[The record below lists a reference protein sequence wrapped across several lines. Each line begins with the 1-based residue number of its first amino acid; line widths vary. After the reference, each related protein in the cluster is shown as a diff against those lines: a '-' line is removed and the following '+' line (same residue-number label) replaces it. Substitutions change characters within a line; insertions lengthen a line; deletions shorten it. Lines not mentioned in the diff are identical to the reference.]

1 MNVIEL
7 PVIGSRRSEKE
18 KLFTLLSDHPL
29 RKFEG
34 LDAGYLS
41 LTDDADILMYF
52 MNQENEDYY
61 YLWDL
66 IIPRSLGVL
75 VVCDLASNEIFEKN
89 VETIEF
95 IKKRYGT
102 RLFVCSLPVQGEEP
116 AVLKSGEL
124 APDDIAEFMYFDPD
138 SKDSAKN
145 ILLKM
150 LTPVNSA
157 KRS

>member
-1 MNVIEL
+1 MNIIEL

-18 KLFTLLSDHPL
+18 KLFTLLSEQPL

-41 LTDDADILMYF
+41 LADDVNILMYF
-52 MNQENEDYY
+52 INQENEDYY

-66 IIPRSLGVL
+66 IIPRALGVL
-75 VVCDLASNEIFEKN
+75 VVCDLASTEIFEKN

-95 IKKRYGT
+95 VKKRYST
-102 RLFVCSLPVQGEEP
+102 SLFVCSLPVQGEEP
-116 AVLKSGEL
+116 AVLKSGDMV
-124 APDDIAEFMYFDPD
+124 PDDIDEFMYFNPD
-138 SKDSAKN
+138 QKESAKN

-150 LTPVNSA
+150 LASVSS
-157 KRS
+157 KRK